1 MRGGKGEEKRR
12 GEDGRGWREKKE
24 GAGEE
29 EEEEE
34 EEEEDCGVTT
44 DDRYAHDNACNL
56 LQYGR

>member
-12 GEDGRGWREKKE
+12 GEEGRGGREKKE
-24 GAGEE
+24 GAG
-29 EEEEE
+29 